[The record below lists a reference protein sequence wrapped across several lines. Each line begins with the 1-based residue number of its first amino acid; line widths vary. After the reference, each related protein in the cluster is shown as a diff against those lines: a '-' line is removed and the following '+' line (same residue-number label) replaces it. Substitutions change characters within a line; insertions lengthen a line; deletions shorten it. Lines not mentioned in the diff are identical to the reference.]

1 MSGIGT
7 SAARLPQVPASPSTG
22 LPRRA
27 WPFFLA
33 VVLGGVVLGATVGL
47 TPARTASK
55 DWSLFAL
62 VLAGAAVAHYF
73 VVHVA
78 KNQIFHVGLV
88 FTVAAA
94 VTLPPRLIVAMCLA
108 QHAFDWAKERYAWY
122 IQIFNIANYLL
133 AALAAHYVASLGT
146 DAGVSANLPGA
157 AIGVAACAAFV
168 LTNHALLAQ
177 MLNLARGWSLRES
190 GLFKGETLATDFVLA
205 LFGLSVAIFWRLDP
219 WALPIVCAP
228 LVLVH
233 RALTVPLLWAEARI
247 DAKTGLFN
255 VHHFNRQLESELARA
270 SRFERPLSV
279 LMADLDLLRDVNNR
293 YGHLAGDAV
302 LKGVADI
309 LRQELRDYDVPA
321 RFGGEEF
328 IVLLPE
334 TSFDDAVTLAERIRR
349 VVEEH
354 PFPIESAGEP
364 VRATVSV
371 GAATFLCDD
380 KTAKDLVHEADLA
393 LYRAKTGGRNR
404 VSG

>member
-1 MSGIGT
+1 M
-7 SAARLPQVPASPSTG
+7 
-22 LPRRA
+22 
-27 WPFFLA
+27 
-33 VVLGGVVLGATVGL
+33 
-47 TPARTASK
+47 
-55 DWSLFAL
+55 
-62 VLAGAAVAHYF
+62 
-73 VVHVA
+73 
-78 KNQIFHVGLV
+78 
-88 FTVAAA
+88 
-94 VTLPPRLIVAMCLA
+94 
-108 QHAFDWAKERYAWY
+108 
-122 IQIFNIANYLL
+122 
-133 AALAAHYVASLGT
+133 
-146 DAGVSANLPGA
+146 
-157 AIGVAACAAFV
+157 
-168 LTNHALLAQ
+168 
-177 MLNLARGWSLRES
+177 
-190 GLFKGETLATDFVLA
+190 
-205 LFGLSVAIFWRLDP
+205 
-219 WALPIVCAP
+219 
-228 LVLVH
+228 
-233 RALTVPLLWAEARI
+233 
-247 DAKTGLFN
+247 
-255 VHHFNRQLESELARA
+255 ARA